1 MVRSFARDLRTIPNM
16 ISLSRMVLIT
26 LSVTLWW
33 TAHYTIAVIIGI
45 AAGITD
51 YLDGYLARRLGQST
65 RLGEI
70 LDQFSDLFF
79 EAAAMLMLITHPDG
93 PPPWVLFAYLVREFW
108 VMTIRRFLASYQLN
122 IASSFIGKLKTNFL
136 GWCFAAYF
144 FHLAHV
150 FPEPVDTAMYIL
162 GVVGLYGGLFWSY
175 VSAGQYTRQF
185 IAHYPEAVARAEA
198 RDNKA

>member
-26 LSVTLWW
+26 VSVGLWLSAYYLPG
-33 TAHYTIAVIIGI
+33 VIIGI
-45 AAGITD
+45 AAGVTD
-51 YLDGYLARRLGQST
+51 YLDGYLARRLNQST
-65 RLGEI
+65 KLGEI

-79 EAAAMLMLITHPDG
+79 EGAAILMLITHPEG
-93 PPPWVLFAYLVREFW
+93 APAWVLFVYLVREFW
-108 VMTIRRFLASYQLN
+108 VTTIRRFLASYQLN

-144 FHLAHV
+144 FHLGQV
-150 FPEPVDTAMYIL
+150 FPEPVDTVMFVL

-175 VSAGQYTRQF
+175 LSAWQYTRQF
-185 IAHYPEAVARAEA
+185 VALYPEALARAAA
-198 RDNKA
+198 RGE